1 MIKCV
6 VIYVPVYLIILYS
19 HHFMKYSIPGFNCQK
34 NRCKILKYTRVASHD
49 FTQILTAHLLLGILQ
64 VVKFKLGNNSTCILI

>member
-1 MIKCV
+1 MNR
-6 VIYVPVYLIILYS
+6 IYDDKMCGYIRTSIFNNSVQSSFYDL
-19 HHFMKYSIPGFNCQK
+19 IPGFNCQK

-64 VVKFKLGNNSTCILI
+64 

>member
-1 MIKCV
+1 MMIKCV
-6 VIYVPVYLIILYS
+6 VIYVPVYLINLYS

-34 NRCKILKYTRVASHD
+34 NRWHCKILKYTRVASHD

-64 VVKFKLGNNSTCILI
+64 